1 VTSWD
6 RTGKISVV
14 VVQTLGFLIV
24 RRLLGAFGLGPAP
37 DARDVEIAV
46 LRHQLSV
53 LARQVTRPR
62 YTRTDRMVL
71 AWLAKLL
78 PRDRWRA
85 FLVTPATLLRWHRE
99 LVARRW
105 TFPATGRGHRS
116 LPDATVDLVLRLARE
131 NPRWGYLRI
140 VGEAGKLGVSVSA
153 TSVRSIL
160 RRHELGPAPRRG
172 GPSWVEFL
180 RAQAAGTVAT
190 DFFTV
195 ETVGLTR
202 LYVLFFIEVDRRRV
216 HLAGIT
222 AHPTGEWV
230 TQQARNLLMGLGERA
245 EGFRFL
251 IRDRDTKFSAGFD
264 SVFTGAGVTVVKT
277 PPPAPRANAY
287 AERWVRTV
295 RMECLAW
302 VLIFNQAQLYRVL
315 SAYLAHHNSA
325 RPHRGLNLQ
334 VPVPV
339 PGADRTGVADGPIER
354 LDVLGGLIHEYRR
367 AA

>member
-1 VTSWD
+1 
-6 RTGKISVV
+6 V
-14 VVQTLGFLIV
+14 VVQTLGVMIV
-24 RRLLGAFGLGPAP
+24 RRLLGVLGLGPAP

-53 LARQVTRPR
+53 LGRQVTRPR
-62 YTRTDRMVL
+62 YTPTDRMVL

-78 PRDRWRA
+78 PRDRWKV
-85 FLVTPATLLRWHRE
+85 FLVSPATLLRWHRE

-105 TFPATGRGHRS
+105 TYPATGRGQRS
-116 LPDATVDLVLRLARE
+116 LPEATVDLVLRLARE
-131 NPRWGYLRI
+131 NPRWGYLRV
-140 VGEAGKLGVSVSA
+140 VGEMRKLGIAVSA

-160 RRHELGPAPRRG
+160 RRHGLGPAPRRG

-245 EGFRFL
+245 DQFRFL
-251 IRDRDTKFSAGFD
+251 IRDRDTKFSACFD
-264 SVFTGAGVTVVKT
+264 SVFTGAGLTVVKT
-277 PPPAPRANAY
+277 PPRAPQANAY

-295 RMECLAW
+295 RAECLDW
-302 VLIFNQAQLYRVL
+302 VLIFNQVHLRRVL
-315 SAYLAHHNSA
+315 SAYLAHYNSA
-325 RPHRGLNLQ
+325 RPHRGLNLE
-334 VPVPV
+334 V
-339 PGADRTGVADGPIER
+339 PGPVSGGDHARAVGGGIER
-354 LDVLGGLIHEYRR
+354 VDVLGGLIHEYRH